1 MKWRDEVKGIPLQ
14 DVWQDI
20 KSVQVLKKES
30 VDYPTQKPIQLLQRI
45 IDIST
50 NEDDVVLDG
59 FCGSGTTLV
68 AAKNL
73 NRRFIGIDNNKEA
86 CAIARKRLKRGKS
99 ISKKVKI
106 AITAYS

>member
-1 MKWRDEVKGIPLQ
+1 MLE
-14 DVWQDI
+14 
-20 KSVQVLKKES
+20 
-30 VDYPTQKPIQLLQRI
+30 RI
-45 IDIST
+45 IEIST
-50 NEDDVVLDG
+50 NEKDLVVDAIS
-59 FCGSGTTLV
+59 GSGSTLI